1 MQDYRSA
8 LYLLLLGA
16 AWGGS
21 FLFLRIAAPVLGPF
35 VVTDIRVIL
44 GALLL
49 VSYAMMSGKKLWPQC
64 SWRQLVILGAIN
76 CAIPFTLIA
85 FTEVYLSASLGSILN
100 ATTPLYGALL
110 ALVFLKERYHWTQYL
125 GFILGITGVIV
136 LVGWSP
142 MQLSAQVVLAIAA
155 ILVATLFYAIGGFYA
170 ARTFPGIEPLNLAFC
185 QQFFAGLLLL
195 PFAIY
200 MQPEHFPPTEVV
212 WAMLGLGI
220 LSTGVAWLLYFN
232 LIKNVGASKTLT
244 VTYLIPVFGMLWGC
258 LFLDERITWGTIVGL
273 LIVLSGIFLVYNK
286 KKPNDIKMSNTTQ
299 LVE

>member
-1 MQDYRSA
+1 MQNYRIA

-35 VVTDIRVIL
+35 VVTDVRVIL

-49 VSYAMMSGKKLWPQC
+49 ASYAMMSGKKLWPQC

-142 MQLSAQVVLAIAA
+142 MQLSIQVVLAIAA

-170 ARTFPGIEPLNLAFC
+170 ARTFPGIRPLSLAFC

-200 MQPEHFPPTEVV
+200 MQPAHFPSAEVV
-212 WAMLGLGI
+212 WAMLGLGL

-258 LFLDERITWGTIVGL
+258 LFLDERITWGAIIGL
-273 LIVLSGIFLVYNK
+273 GIVLLGIFLVYNK
-286 KKPNDIKMSNTTQ
+286 KKPNDIKISSAEQ
-299 LVE
+299 LTE